1 MKKINDLVSII
12 IPFYNAEKYIDK
24 CMNSIL
30 QQEYKNIEIIFVNDG
45 SIDNSLNKLKEYKDN
60 RIKIYSQNKKGVSAA
75 RNLGMEKA
83 NGKYIAFMDID
94 DELDSLYIKKF
105 IESAEAE
112 KVDVVICNYN
122 EIYSDG
128 SKKEILLPW
137 KNIKIDKK
145 TIEERLIPQMISEN
159 ENEMSIRGLV
169 WRTFIK
175 KKTIDDN
182 KLRFIEGIQIA
193 EDLLFVIQLYNR
205 VNEIY
210 VLRDCLYNY
219 YKNSESTLNKYLD
232 NMIETNIIFHNYFV
246 DVLKK
251 ENLYNNNKKRYLK
264 NKLQKYT
271 IEISNAVRCPKIKET
286 YKQIKKTRKNY
297 LEEFEEY
304 DLKCIKKE
312 KRLALILL
320 KYNLITILIILFK
333 IKEYIRRRKFS

>member
-271 IEISNAVRCPKIKET
+271 IEISNA
-286 YKQIKKTRKNY
+286 
-297 LEEFEEY
+297 
-304 DLKCIKKE
+304 
-312 KRLALILL
+312 
-320 KYNLITILIILFK
+320 
-333 IKEYIRRRKFS
+333 IR